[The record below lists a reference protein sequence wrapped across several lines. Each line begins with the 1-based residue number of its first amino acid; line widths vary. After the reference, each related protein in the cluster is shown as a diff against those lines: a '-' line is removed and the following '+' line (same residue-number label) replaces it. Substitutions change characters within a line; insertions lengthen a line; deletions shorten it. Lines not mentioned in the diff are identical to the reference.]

1 MSLKKLSIFFA
12 IFFTATKLFAAEI
25 SNHQYNFFTGI
36 LTLVMINRQQCC
48 LVFNIRM
55 KILKETLL

>member
-48 LVFNIRM
+48 LVFNTRM
-55 KILKETLL
+55 KI